1 MSPKELERIR
11 QARERWERERVG
23 PERRACF
30 ETPDGIPL
38 HRVYTPEHTA
48 GLDYLRDLGFP
59 GEYPYTRG
67 VYPTMYRGR
76 LWTMRQYAGYG
87 TAEESNRRFRFLLE
101 QGQTGLSVAF
111 DLPTQMGYDS
121 DHPAAEAEV
130 GRVGVAVDSLA
141 DLEVLFDGIPLDRV
155 SVSMTINATAPVLL
169 AMLQAVADRQGV
181 PWDRLDGT
189 TQNDILKEYVA
200 RGTYIFPPE
209 PSLRLVADVVEHCV
223 HHLPRWN
230 PISIS
235 GYHIREAGATA
246 VQEVAFTFGNAITYV
261 EALLRRGLSVDQ
273 FAPQLSFFFNAHLNL
288 FEEVAKFRAARR
300 LWARIMR
307 ERFEAKDPRSW
318 MLRFHAQTA
327 GAALQARE
335 PENNV
340 VRVTVQALAAILGG
354 AQSLHTNAKDEALA
368 LPTEEAA
375 RLALRTQQVLAFETG
390 VADVV
395 DPLGGS
401 YYVEWL
407 TDRMEQGIRDY
418 LGRLEAMGGMLAAIQ
433 AGWVQRE
440 IAEAAY
446 REQQRVETGEQVVVG
461 VNRFASAGAVPIP
474 LLRVDPDVAARQ
486 KSRLAEVRARRGRRE
501 VLDSLRELRRAAGGT
516 ENLMPYLYRCARAYA
531 TVGEVCDV
539 LREVFGVHRPTVA
552 V

>member
-1 MSPKELERIR
+1 MSPEELERIR

-23 PERRACF
+23 PERRTRF

-48 GLDYLRDLGFP
+48 GLDYLTDLGFP

-181 PWDRLDGT
+181 AWDRLDGT

-246 VQEVAFTFGNAITYV
+246 VQELAFTFGNAITYV
-261 EALLRRGLSVDQ
+261 EKLLHRGLSVDQ

-307 ERFEAKDPRSW
+307 ERFGAKDPRSW
-318 MLRFHAQTA
+318 ALRFHAQTA
-327 GAALQARE
+327 GVALQARE

-340 VRVTVQALAAILGG
+340 VRVTVQALAAVLGG

-390 VADVV
+390 VADVI

-407 TDRMEQGIRDY
+407 TDRVERGVQDY
-418 LGRLEAMGGMLAAIQ
+418 LDRLDALGGMLAAIE

-446 REQQRVETGEQVVVG
+446 REQQRVETGEQIVVG
-461 VNRFASAGAVPIP
+461 VNRFASAEPPAIP
-474 LLRVDPDVAARQ
+474 LLRVDPQVAARQ
-486 KSRLAEVRARRGRRE
+486 KSRLAEVRARRERRE
-501 VLDSLRELRRAAGGT
+501 VLDSLRELRRAAAGM
-516 ENLMPYLYRCARAYA
+516 ENLMPYLYRCVRAYA